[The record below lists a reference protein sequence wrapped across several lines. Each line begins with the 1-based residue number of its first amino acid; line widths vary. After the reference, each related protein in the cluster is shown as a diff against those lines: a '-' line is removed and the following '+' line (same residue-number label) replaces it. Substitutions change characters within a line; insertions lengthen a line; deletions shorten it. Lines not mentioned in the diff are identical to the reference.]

1 MNTFNTIVYILK
13 KPFPEGENRFFY
25 YKYLIVL
32 SLFVAFF
39 LYIFQPFGIS
49 TVESNK
55 FLICLGFG
63 SMTFLGASIYE
74 LSVGQLLKLISNGVN
89 WTFGKWI
96 LNNLGIMLFISLANF
111 LFIRLFHFGSI
122 VWELFP
128 PMLYGTFMVG
138 IIPVVGLG
146 AFILQR
152 QEKKYQGIAEEIN
165 QKAAPNLG
173 IQNEADLSI
182 FDIPTFR
189 IKYIEALQ
197 NYVKIGYINAAG
209 KLKEQTERATLKA
222 IMEEGKGSPI
232 TKCHRSFLVN
242 KEAIISISGNA
253 QGLLLTLS
261 DCEKAI
267 PVSRNYV
274 ADFRKQ

>member
-1 MNTFNTIVYILK
+1 MFDPIIRILK
-13 KPFPEGENRFFY
+13 KPFPEIESRLFY
-25 YKYLIVL
+25 YKYLTIL
-32 SLFVAFF
+32 SVFVAFF

-49 TVESNK
+49 TIESNK

-63 SMTFLGASIYE
+63 GTTFLGALIYE
-74 LSVGQLLKLISNGVN
+74 LSVGKLLQLMSRGLS

-96 LNNLGIMLFISLANF
+96 VNNLGIVLFVSMANF
-111 LFIRLFHFGSI
+111 IFIRLFHFGYI
-122 VWELFP
+122 DWELFP

-146 AFILQR
+146 AIILQR
-152 QEKKYQGIAEEIN
+152 QEKKFQDIAEEIN
-165 QKAAPNLG
+165 QNPANTPALN
-173 IQNEADLSI
+173 QTNEKSI
-182 FDIPTFR
+182 FNIPTGQ

-197 NYVKIGYINAAG
+197 NYVKIGYINAEG
-209 KLKEQTERATLKA
+209 KLKEQTERATLKR
-222 IMEEGKGSPI
+222 IMEEGNGSPI
-232 TKCHRSFLVN
+232 SKCHRSFLVN
-242 KEAIISISGNA
+242 KEAIISTAGNA

-261 DCEKAI
+261 ECEKVI